1 MKITW
6 LGLSSFSAVVGL
18 VLSCPVYAQA
28 GAAGMPTS
36 TAPQAWVAQ
45 VKVSRGIVRIDRA
58 GQRFPSPVGAR
69 LKVGDAVVTEA
80 NGSVGLMFADNS
92 TLSMGPGG
100 EVLLKTF
107 SYDPTTYM
115 GAFDAFVKQGTVSL
129 QAGNLA
135 QGAPDSVKIGTPQAE
150 IKGNARQLLV
160 NVEEKK

>member
-6 LGLSSFSAVVGL
+6 LGLSSFSAVLGL
-18 VLSCPVYAQA
+18 AFSCPVVAQTNPA
-28 GAAGMPTS
+28 GAPE
-36 TAPQAWVAQ
+36 QAAQVWVAQ
-45 VKVSRGIVRIDRA
+45 VKVSRGIVRIERA

-69 LKVGDAVVTEA
+69 LKVGDAVITEA

-92 TLSMGPGG
+92 TLSMGPAG
-100 EVLLKTF
+100 EVQLKTF
-107 SYDPTTYM
+107 NYDPTTYL

-135 QGAPDSVKIGTPQAE
+135 QGAADSVKISTPQAE
-150 IKGNARQLLV
+150 VKGNARQFMV

>member
-6 LGLSSFSAVVGL
+6 LGPLSFCAVFCL
-18 VLSCPVYAQA
+18 VFSCPVVAQA
-28 GAAGMPTS
+28 PAVSAA
-36 TAPQAWVAQ
+36 APAAQAWVAQ
-45 VKVSRGIVRIDRA
+45 VKVARGIVRIERA
-58 GQRFPSPVGAR
+58 GQRFPAPVGAR
-69 LKVGDAVVTEA
+69 LKVEDTVITEA

-107 SYDPTTYM
+107 NYDPTTYL

-135 QGAPDSVKIGTPQAE
+135 QGAPDSVKIRTPQAE
-150 IKGNARQLLV
+150 VKGNARQFMV
-160 NVEEKK
+160 SVEEKK

>member
-6 LGLSSFSAVVGL
+6 LGLSSFSAVVSL
-18 VLSCPVYAQA
+18 AFSCPAVAQTNPA
-28 GAAGMPTS
+28 GQAA
-36 TAPQAWVAQ
+36 QVWVAQ
-45 VKVSRGIVRIDRA
+45 VKVSRGIVRIERA

-69 LKVGDAVVTEA
+69 LKVADTVITEA

-107 SYDPTTYM
+107 NYDPTTYL

-135 QGAPDSVKIGTPQAE
+135 QGAADSVKISTPQAE
-150 IKGNARQLLV
+150 VKGNARQFMV
-160 NVEEKK
+160 NVEETK

>member
-6 LGLSSFSAVVGL
+6 LGLSSFSAGVGL
-18 VLSCPVYAQA
+18 ALSCPVYAEV
-28 GAAGMPTS
+28 GVAA
-36 TAPQAWVAQ
+36 TAPQVWVAQ
-45 VKVSRGIVRIDRA
+45 VKVSRGIVRIERA
-58 GQRFPSPVGAR
+58 GQRFPSPVGVR
-69 LKVGDAVVTEA
+69 LKVGDAVITEA

-160 NVEEKK
+160 SVEEKK

>member
-1 MKITW
+1 MNSAW
-6 LGLSSFSAVVGL
+6 LGG
-18 VLSCPVYAQA
+18 LSCSAILGLAFSCPAAAQA
-28 GAAGMPTS
+28 PASGAGAP
-36 TAPQAWVAQ
+36 APQTWVAQ
-45 VKVSRGIVRIDRA
+45 VKVSRGIVRIERG

-69 LKVGDAVVTEA
+69 LKVEDTVITEA

-107 SYDPTTYM
+107 NYDPTTYM

-135 QGAPDSVKIGTPQAE
+135 QGAPDSVRISTPQAE
-150 IKGNARQLLV
+150 VKGNARQLLV
-160 NVEEKK
+160 NVEERK

>member
-6 LGLSSFSAVVGL
+6 LGLSSFSAVVSL
-18 VLSCPVYAQA
+18 AFSCPVVAQTNPA
-28 GAAGMPTS
+28 GAPG
-36 TAPQAWVAQ
+36 QAAQVWVAQ
-45 VKVSRGIVRIDRA
+45 VKVSRGIVRIERA
-58 GQRFPSPVGAR
+58 GQRFPSPAGAR
-69 LKVGDAVVTEA
+69 LKVGDSVITEA

-107 SYDPTTYM
+107 NYDPTTYL

-135 QGAPDSVKIGTPQAE
+135 QGAADSVKISTPQAE
-150 IKGNARQLLV
+150 VKGNARQFMV